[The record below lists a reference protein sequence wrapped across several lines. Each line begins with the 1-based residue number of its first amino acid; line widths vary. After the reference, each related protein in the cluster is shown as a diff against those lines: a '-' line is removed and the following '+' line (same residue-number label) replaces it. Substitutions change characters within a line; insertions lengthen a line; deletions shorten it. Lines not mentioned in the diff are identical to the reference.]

1 MEGFHTVTGF
11 FATVLAG
18 EGFLHQ
24 SHGGFLRRC
33 RLAGGF
39 LHQFPRP
46 DKATLK
52 QQKLQLENLGFP
64 VFPHILVCFLRDVSV
79 TGASPPVMFLE
90 TISFPRPDKATFKQ
104 HKLHSTSRQGNFKT
118 TKITAGKLRF
128 SGISSYSRLF
138 SS

>member
-1 MEGFHTVTGF
+1 MGTFQTVTGVF
-11 FATVLAG
+11 CNGASW

-24 SHGGFLRRC
+24 YHGGFLRRC

-52 QQKLQLENLGFP
+52 QKN
-64 VFPHILVCFLRDVSV
+64 
-79 TGASPPVMFLE
+79 
-90 TISFPRPDKATFKQ
+90 
-104 HKLHSTSRQGNFKT
+104 
-118 TKITAGKLRF
+118 TAGKPRF
-128 SGISSYSRLF
+128 FGIFSYSRLF